1 MMENP
6 SNNNEE
12 DTDIYSYKIILL
24 GDSSVGKTS
33 MIVRFCDGD
42 FNGEGTATV
51 GIDTKIKYLKFNGK
65 KIELRIWDTAGQE
78 RFRTIGKNFYKS
90 VDGILLVFDKSN
102 KDSFKNIKTWFKDI
116 KEAVDLKQVS
126 IIIVG
131 NKCDLENVDGSMKM
145 IIDFCNQNNLKFSE
159 TSAKLDK
166 NIKETFGMLIDE
178 MVKKDSKS
186 KQKIKRSRSKI
197 DSYSTGTEKNRDKKK
212 KCC

>member
-51 GIDTKIKYLKFNGK
+51 GIDKKIKYLKFNGK

-78 RFRTIGKNFYKS
+78 RFRSIGKNFYKS

-178 MVKKDSKS
+178 MVKNDSKS

-197 DSYSTGTEKNRDKKK
+197 DSYSTGTEKDRDKKK